1 MYQKIELEAEQH
13 AEHIHAAANPS
24 NESAAETVGT
34 ARVLDEL
41 FYYQHG
47 GRLGDLEPVTNRLLP
62 FYGAKSTAEFQE
74 LFTQH
79 LLIAADL
86 VNAAKRQ
93 DVVKADDAR
102 KRWYQNAD
110 DIASFFSSIN
120 PFWNEQTWRSML
132 YSHLEM
138 TEKEAVLRLGG
149 NYLAD
154 IKIFH
159 EIEEEAL
166 KMADYMFCGIL
177 KQHYRRIL

>member
-1 MYQKIELEAEQH
+1 MRNIYTQPQIRLMNQLRKLWEQH
-13 AEHIHAAANPS
+13 VYWTRFFIISTAA
-24 NESAAETVGT
+24 
-34 ARVLDEL
+34 D
-41 FYYQHG
+41 
-47 GRLGDLEPVTNRLLP
+47 LGDLEPVTNRLLP